1 MLKPGLAWKVG
12 NVKNVEF
19 RPGFLGRQGV
29 LSDYLLH
36 FAVPKSKS
44 SSFAAWYLYST
55 HFILATPNNAN
66 EHRTPRAP
74 AILSVLRTVL
84 YATNTP

>member
-55 HFILATPNNAN
+55 HFILVSP
-66 EHRTPRAP
+66 
-74 AILSVLRTVL
+74 IMQM
-84 YATNTP
+84 NTELQELQPSCRF